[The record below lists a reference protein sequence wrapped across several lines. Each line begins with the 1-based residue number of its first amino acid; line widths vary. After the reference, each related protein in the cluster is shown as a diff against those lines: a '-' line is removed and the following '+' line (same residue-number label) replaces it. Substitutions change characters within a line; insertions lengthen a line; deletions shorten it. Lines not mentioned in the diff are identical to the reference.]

1 MKPPAWPTVF
11 LVGIA
16 LGWVARD
23 ARVEDELP
31 MPARQPRAVDRL
43 QVNRVWLTAYCSCQI
58 CTGRSS
64 PDVGGHGLTRAGTVP
79 RALVTVAADPA
90 VFPIGTV
97 LELNGRRRV
106 VVEDTGNAVDGHQL
120 DVYLG
125 PSAMHGDAREFGVRR
140 RVEARVV
147 EWGRGI
153 DAYREARFGR

>member
-1 MKPPAWPTVF
+1 MTPPTWPTV
-11 LVGIA
+11 LLIGIA
-16 LGWVARD
+16 VGWIARD
-23 ARVEDELP
+23 ARVEDQLP
-31 MPARQPRAVDRL
+31 EPARAVARPAPRPL
-43 QVNRVWLTAYCSCQI
+43 QARVWLTAYCSGQI

-106 VVEDTGNAVDGHQL
+106 VVEDTGNLVAGHQL

-125 PSAMHGDAREFGVRR
+125 PSAMHNEATAFGLRR
-140 RVEARVV
+140 RVEARVIS
-147 EWGRGI
+147 WGRGI
-153 DAYREARFGR
+153 DAYRAAQR